1 MKGITTLWMVV
12 ALIVGGGDLGFAAD
26 DPALAELM
34 KTGAQAVLEEVD
46 RRHNTHQDQTIRV
59 RMTTPERTLANGG
72 AVELTTITLGDKKR
86 AVRVHSPAD
95 LKGMGVVIIG
105 NKEITALMPGLTRPQ
120 RIGGSNKKQ
129 SFMGT
134 DWNFDDM
141 ALIRLSP
148 DYEASFQGEEGGHLL
163 LTLTRKA
170 ESKFRYDM
178 IRARVDRSR
187 IMIDKLSF
195 LEKGKVV
202 KVQERSE
209 PKVMAAGH
217 TLYNRVVMRTISS
230 GHWTETVVLDEKINT
245 GVNPKIFRQK
255 KKWLLR
261 GR

>member
-1 MKGITTLWMVV
+1 MKGITTLGMIG
-12 ALIVGGGDLGFAAD
+12 ALLLMGSSPGFAAD
-26 DPALAELM
+26 DPALAGLM
-34 KTGAQAVLEEVD
+34 KSGAQAVLEEVD
-46 RRHNTHQDQTIRV
+46 RRHNTHEDQTIRV
-59 RMTTPERTLANGG
+59 RMTTPERTVANGG

-141 ALIRLSP
+141 ALIRLSR
-148 DYEASFQGEEGGHLL
+148 DYDAAIQGEEGGHLL
-163 LTLTRKA
+163 LTLTRKP
-170 ESKFRYDM
+170 ESKFRYDT
-178 IRARVDRSR
+178 IQARLDRSR
-187 IMIDKLSF
+187 IMIDHLSF

-209 PKVMAAGH
+209 PKVMPAGH
-217 TLYNRVVMRTISS
+217 TLYTRVIMRTVAS

-255 KKWLLR
+255 KKWLLK

>member
-1 MKGITTLWMVV
+1 
-12 ALIVGGGDLGFAAD
+12 
-26 DPALAELM
+26 
-34 KTGAQAVLEEVD
+34 
-46 RRHNTHQDQTIRV
+46 
-59 RMTTPERTLANGG
+59 
-72 AVELTTITLGDKKR
+72 
-86 AVRVHSPAD
+86 
-95 LKGMGVVIIG
+95 MGVVIIG

-148 DYEASFQGEEGGHLL
+148 DYDASFTGEDAGHLRM
-163 LTLTRKA
+163 TLTRNP
-170 ESKFRYDM
+170 ESKFRYDT
-178 IRARVDRSR
+178 IEVRLDRSR
-187 IMIDKLSF
+187 IMIDHLEF
-195 LEKGKVV
+195 LENGKVV
-202 KVQERSE
+202 KIQERSD

-217 TLYNRVVMRTISS
+217 TLYNRVVMRTVAS